1 MNDWDTGWDP
11 YDQLVKITQALES
24 LIEAHNQL
32 AEAHMR
38 LLNKVAELDRLSHHS
53 HLQRPSE

>member
-11 YDQLVKITQALES
+11 YEQLIKITTALES
-24 LIEAHNQL
+24 LIQAHNQL
-32 AEAHMR
+32 AEAHMA
-38 LLNKVAELDRLSHHS
+38 LLNKVAELDRQAHRS